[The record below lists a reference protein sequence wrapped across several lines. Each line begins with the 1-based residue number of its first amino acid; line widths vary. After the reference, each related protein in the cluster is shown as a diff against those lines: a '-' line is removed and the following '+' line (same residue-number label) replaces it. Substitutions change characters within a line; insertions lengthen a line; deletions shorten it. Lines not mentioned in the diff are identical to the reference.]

1 MCACCMYVCI
11 CVCMCTYVYIYTYI
25 YIYVCALYVYVCI
38 HIYVCMT
45 HMCVYVYMYVYIY
58 VYIYIFILHI
68 PACLLACLLA
78 SCLSLVPAAAE
89 RMHSTRLMQH
99 DGIDEP
105 PWMYTCSNTALCDL
119 YNIFIVAESAT
130 ITESADLSFHDIP
143 ARRRIF
149 PSLLLLVCPRTGA
162 LLLCPIGRPLKPG
175 LRSLRE

>member
-1 MCACCMYVCI
+1 MYV
-11 CVCMCTYVYIYTYI
+11 YVYVCAHMCIYIYI

-58 VYIYIFILHI
+58 VYICIYLYYTSRL
-68 PACLLACLLA
+68 ACLLACLLPVCL
-78 SCLSLVPAAAE
+78 SCLLLLRE
-89 RMHSTRLMQH
+89 CTRL
-99 DGIDEP
+99 
-105 PWMYTCSNTALCDL
+105 ALCDL

-149 PSLLLLVCPRTGA
+149 PSLLLLVCPRTGRVHA
-162 LLLCPIGRPLKPG
+162 FLQQV
-175 LRSLRE
+175 